1 MNTLDELVA
10 VLKSFGLPF
19 SNGAFQPDER
29 PAPPYIEIEA
39 SYGEA
44 VYADNAT
51 HLQWMSYD
59 CGLYCAERDY
69 ELEQRVETALDDAG
83 FAYTKT
89 ITPIDGEGVIE
100 TAYQINV
107 FEY

>member
-1 MNTLDELVA
+1 MNSLDELVA

-19 SNGAFQPDER
+19 SNGAFQPDEL

-44 VYADNAT
+44 VYADNVA
-51 HLQWMSYD
+51 HLRWMPYD

-83 FAYTKT
+83 FAYSKT
-89 ITPIDGEGVIE
+89 VGPIDGEGVIE
-100 TAYQINV
+100 IAYQTNV

>member
-51 HLQWMSYD
+51 YLQWMSYD

-69 ELEQRVETALDDAG
+69 ELEQRVETAFDDAG

-100 TAYQINV
+100 TAYRINV

>member
-39 SYGEA
+39 DYGEA
-44 VYADNAT
+44 MYADDVVY
-51 HLQWMSYD
+51 LQWMLYD

-89 ITPIDGEGVIE
+89 ITSIDGEGVIE

-107 FEY
+107 LEY

>member
-19 SNGAFQPDER
+19 SNGSFQEDEQ

-44 VYADNAT
+44 AYADNAAY
-51 HLQWMSYD
+51 LQWMPYD

-69 ELEQRVETALDDAG
+69 ELEQRIETALGDAG
-83 FAYTKT
+83 FACTKT
-89 ITPIDGEGVIE
+89 VTPIDGEGVIE
-100 TAYQINV
+100 TAYQTNV

>member
-39 SYGEA
+39 SYGGA
-44 VYADNAT
+44 AYTDNVA
-51 HLQWMSYD
+51 HLRWMPYD
-59 CGLYCAERDY
+59 CGLYCASRDY
-69 ELEQRVETALDDAG
+69 ELEKRIETALDDAG
-83 FAYTKT
+83 FAYSKT
-89 ITPIDGEGVIE
+89 VTPIDGEGVIE
-100 TAYQINV
+100 TAYQTNV

>member
-1 MNTLDELVA
+1 MNSLDELVA

-19 SNGAFQPDER
+19 SNGAFQPDEL

-44 VYADNAT
+44 VYADNVA
-51 HLQWMSYD
+51 HLRWMPYD

-69 ELEQRVETALDDAG
+69 ELEQRVETALEDAG
-83 FAYTKT
+83 FAYSKT
-89 ITPIDGEGVIE
+89 VTPIDGEGVIE
-100 TAYQINV
+100 IAYQTNV

>member
-1 MNTLDELVA
+1 MNSLDELAA

-19 SNGAFQPDER
+19 SNGAFQPDEL

-44 VYADNAT
+44 AYADNVAY
-51 HLQWMSYD
+51 LRWMPYD

-69 ELEQRVETALDDAG
+69 ELEQRVETALNDAG
-83 FAYTKT
+83 FAYSKT
-89 ITPIDGEGVIE
+89 VTPIDSEGVIE
-100 TAYQINV
+100 IAYQTNV